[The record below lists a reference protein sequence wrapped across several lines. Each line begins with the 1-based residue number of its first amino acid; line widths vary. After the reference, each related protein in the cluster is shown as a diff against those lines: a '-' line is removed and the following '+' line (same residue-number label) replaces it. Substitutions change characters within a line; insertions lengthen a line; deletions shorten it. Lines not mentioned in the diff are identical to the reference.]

1 MVEVF
6 EGVTE
11 SAGGSAA
18 GASSDYAMLFE
29 ALPLP
34 SLLVD
39 HHGMIAAANR
49 LAKLEFQLRGH
60 GEVSVL
66 RLLADESKPAFFR
79 AMRQL
84 PRGQST
90 RVPMLDGRGLEEQQF
105 RPFDVHFIML
115 GGDEPAGP
123 RGAAT
128 LALFVDR
135 SADAARE
142 RDARLF
148 QSVLDHA
155 GAAISAIGN
164 DGRLLVANSAFAR
177 LLDRSPGERVVGESA
192 ADLLGADL
200 AEFESAIAR
209 NLGQVAEPEVIELV
223 RHDAGGTRYLATE
236 VFPMFD
242 DRGRE
247 FAVGAVIT
255 DISELRAKEKQL
267 QLSAEVFA
275 RGSEAIMITDEFG
288 RIISTNA
295 AFTELTGYEE
305 AEVLGRAWDF
315 LPSTQHDNGLHRVA
329 RALDKTDRWEGELW
343 NRHKNGSVFPH
354 AARISRVR
362 NAKGELTNCVATLS
376 DITARKA
383 AEAEIERMAFYDELT
398 GAATRRLLLD
408 RMNQAIRETHRKPE
422 GFVVLFIDV
431 DHLKQINDSL
441 GHEAGDRVLAEVS
454 RRLHQGV
461 RASDTVARMGG
472 DEFVLLLTGVEKTVV
487 AARAR
492 MVHSTLVA
500 EPFSV
505 AGRTL
510 NISASIGVA
519 HFPEDGSDPRAL
531 IRNADVAMYRVKSEG
546 RNGWLEFN
554 PLEDAEQQREVEL
567 SLGLRGALQ
576 GDELWLAY
584 QPIVRLAD
592 QRVLGVE
599 VLLRWR
605 NEELGHPK
613 PVEFIELAEDSG
625 IIIPVSD
632 WVMRVAL
639 DQARQWRDEGIG
651 PLRIGINVAATHF
664 NRTDL
669 PDMVLGHLRRTDFPA
684 GQLELEITEHAGMRR
699 PELSTGVV
707 GRLVQHGVRM
717 ALDDF
722 GTGYSSL
729 SHLRNYPIS
738 TIKIDRSFVTG
749 VFTQPDDRTVV
760 ESVVSLAKSL
770 GKDCIA
776 EGVETAE
783 QAEYLESLGCPAAQG
798 YFFAPPMDADEFA
811 QWYLDRPGS

>member
-1 MVEVF
+1 MVAGY

-11 SAGGSAA
+11 SAGGLDA

-39 HHGMIAAANR
+39 QHGMIVAANR
-49 LAKLEFQLRGH
+49 LANSAFQLPGR

-90 RVPMLDGRGLEEQQF
+90 RVPMLDGRGLGEQGF
-105 RPFDVHFIML
+105 RPFDVHFIVL
-115 GGDEPAGP
+115 GGDEQAGS

-155 GAAISAIGN
+155 GAAISAISN
-164 DGRLLVANSAFAR
+164 DGTLLAANSAFAR
-177 LLDRSPGERVVGESA
+177 LLDRKPGDPVVGQRA
-192 ADLLGADL
+192 TDLMGAELG
-200 AEFESAIAR
+200 EFESAIAR

-223 RHDAGGTRYLATE
+223 RRESGTTRYLATD

-255 DISELRAKEKQL
+255 DITELRAKEKQL

-275 RGSEAIMITDEFG
+275 RGSEAIIIGDAAG
-288 RIISTNA
+288 AIISTNA
-295 AFTELTGYEE
+295 AFTELTGYQE
-305 AEVLGRAWDF
+305 AEALGLTWDF
-315 LPSTQHDNGLHRVA
+315 VSSSQHDNGLHRVA
-329 RALDKTDRWEGELW
+329 RALEKTDRWEGELW

-362 NAKGELTNCVATLS
+362 DEKGELSNFVVTLT

-431 DHLKQINDSL
+431 DHLKQINDTL
-441 GHEAGDRVLAEVS
+441 GHEAGDRVLAEVA
-454 RRLHQGV
+454 RRLQQGV
-461 RASDTVARMGG
+461 RPSDTVARMGG
-472 DEFVLLLTGVEKTVV
+472 DEFVLLLTGVEKNVV
-487 AARAR
+487 SARAQ
-492 MVHSTLVA
+492 MVHSSLVA
-500 EPFSV
+500 EPFAV

-519 HFPEDGSDPRAL
+519 HFPEDGNDARSL

-546 RNGWLEFN
+546 RNGWIKFN
-554 PLEDAEQQREVEL
+554 PVDDAEQQREVEL

-584 QPIVRLAD
+584 QPIVRLSD
-592 QRVLGVE
+592 RRVLGVE

-605 NEELGHPK
+605 NEQLGHPK

-639 DQARQWRDEGIG
+639 DQARLWRDEGIG
-651 PLRIGINVAATHF
+651 PLRLGINVAATHF
-664 NRTDL
+664 NRADL
-669 PDMVLGHLRRTDFPA
+669 PDMVFGHLRRTDFPA

-699 PELSTGVV
+699 PELSTAVV

-729 SHLRNYPIS
+729 SHLRNYPIN

-749 VFTQPDDRTVV
+749 IFTQAGDRTVV

-776 EGVETAE
+776 EGVETRE
-783 QAEYLESLGCPAAQG
+783 QADFLESLGCQAAQG
-798 YFFAPPMDADEFA
+798 FLFGPPMDADEFA
-811 QWYLDRPGS
+811 QWYMARGGN